1 VLPIND
7 EDQKGRNTH
16 TGNIAQQNL
25 ENYKFRIN
33 PKMSGEF
40 RRKI

>member
-1 VLPIND
+1 MRRDKDKAI
-7 EDQKGRNTH
+7 GRNTH